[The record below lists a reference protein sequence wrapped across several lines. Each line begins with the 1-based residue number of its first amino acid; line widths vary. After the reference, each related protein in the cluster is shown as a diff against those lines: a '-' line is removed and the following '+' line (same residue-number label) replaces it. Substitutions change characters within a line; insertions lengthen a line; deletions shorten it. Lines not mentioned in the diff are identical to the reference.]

1 MTKGRGWSTP
11 PSAFAGVVE
20 DALTQRSRAIA
31 MAMLGEIVLRSP
43 VGNPDLWK
51 SPPPPGYSGGRFRG
65 SHIVSIGAPVYTQ
78 TTKID
83 KVGSETIAEG
93 QRQLSGLE
101 PFTVI
106 YIQTNLPYAEKLEDG
121 HSTQAPGGVYA
132 VSFNGVSQAYS

>member
-1 MTKGRGWSTP
+1 MAKGRGWSTP

-31 MAMLGEIVLRSP
+31 MALLGEIVLRSP
-43 VGNPDLWK
+43 VGNPDLWA

-65 SHIVSIGAPVYTQ
+65 SHIVSIDAPVYTQ

-83 KVGSETIAEG
+83 KTGAETIAEG

-132 VSFNGVSQAYS
+132 VSFHGVSQAYS

>member
-1 MTKGRGWSTP
+1 MAKGRGWSTP

-20 DALTQRSRAIA
+20 DAMTQRSRAIA

-78 TTKID
+78 ATKID